1 MRTAEQ
7 TNNDTADDA
16 GQDAR
21 DDGQARSMCD
31 AKAQRQGNKKD
42 HDASKDVAADGWGG
56 SGWRNTGVHKWIAG
70 VGRGTIQR
78 ICKGRIAWSNEHMGG
93 RHCAMVS
100 GFADRAHSNH

>member
-16 GQDAR
+16 GKDAR

-42 HDASKDVAADGWGG
+42 HDASKDVTTDGWGG
-56 SGWRNTGVHKWIAG
+56 TGCRNTGVHKWIAG
-70 VGRGTIQR
+70 GGRGTIQR
-78 ICKGRIAWSNEHMGG
+78 LCKGRIGKVKHRIAGTGWWDICGICQS
-93 RHCAMVS
+93 CLS
-100 GFADRAHSNH
+100 S